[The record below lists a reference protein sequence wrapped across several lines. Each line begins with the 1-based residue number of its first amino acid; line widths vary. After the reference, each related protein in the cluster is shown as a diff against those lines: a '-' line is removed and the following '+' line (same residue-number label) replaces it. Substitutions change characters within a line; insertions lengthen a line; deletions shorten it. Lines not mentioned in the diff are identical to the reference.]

1 MALLTLLTAAATMAP
16 PTQTLLMA
24 VAAMTLVMAVTTT
37 PLIALL
43 AATATEHVTTL
54 LSMMPADHHG
64 NHLRGT
70 PLNGPL
76 NDWPRH
82 ASELLLNLPEA

>member
-24 VAAMTLVMAVTTT
+24 VAAMTPVMAVAHRATRGNRNGARDHA
-37 PLIALL
+37 ALND
-43 AATATEHVTTL
+43 A
-54 LSMMPADHHG
+54 SRPSRD